1 MELTPR
7 SSLTL
12 PEPTREQIVFAAVL
26 RAGTG
31 LSMLALVLGFLLY
44 LGGLVPAL
52 VPIGEL
58 PRYWGLSAEH
68 YLAATGLPRGWG
80 WMGLVG
86 HGDILNLVGIAMLGG
101 LTIVCYLAILPV
113 LLRKRDGAYSV
124 IVALELIVLLLAAS
138 GLLVGAGH

>member
-7 SSLTL
+7 SPLAL

-44 LGGLVPAL
+44 LGGLVPPF
-52 VPIGEL
+52 VPIAKL

-80 WMGLVG
+80 WMGQVW
-86 HGDILNLVGIAMLGG
+86 HGDILNFLGIAMLAG
-101 LTIVCYLAILPV
+101 LTIVCYLAVLPAF
-113 LLRKRDGAYSV
+113 LRKGETLYSAI
-124 IVALELIVLLLAAS
+124 IVLELAVLLLAAS
-138 GLLVGAGH
+138 GLVAAGH